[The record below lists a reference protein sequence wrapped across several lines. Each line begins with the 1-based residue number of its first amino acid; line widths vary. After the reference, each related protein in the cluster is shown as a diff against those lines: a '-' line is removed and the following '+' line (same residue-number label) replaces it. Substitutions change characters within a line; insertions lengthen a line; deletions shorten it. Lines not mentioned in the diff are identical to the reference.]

1 MIRQFTHEQE
11 KLLRD
16 TLICDTVYMMVHDTL
31 RSMRPATTSLSHVQI
46 WIAATEF
53 TTRLLQLPEAEE
65 LLPDEVEDLMLEA
78 KGKNDAVLVMT
89 TTICQLSALHKKEPV
104 ADVIIR
110 GLMPYVTAN
119 PIYRQMLESIGNKE
133 QRMAE
138 RGKTV
143 DFHSYELTEAQV
155 KEERDKGAERI
166 FNFFVDNL
174 ENMSPKTAEAVMLQ
188 LNWLNLQEGCRY
200 NNLILKGF
208 STMHDKMNVR
218 PLIRVENG
226 DYVIDKYVEN
236 EIGKVETGAT
246 GITINKTNKI

>member
-1 MIRQFTHEQE
+1 M
-11 KLLRD
+11 
-16 TLICDTVYMMVHDTL
+16 
-31 RSMRPATTSLSHVQI
+31 
-46 WIAATEF
+46 
-53 TTRLLQLPEAEE
+53 
-65 LLPDEVEDLMLEA
+65 
-78 KGKNDAVLVMT
+78 
-89 TTICQLSALHKKEPV
+89 
-104 ADVIIR
+104 
-110 GLMPYVTAN
+110 
-119 PIYRQMLESIGNKE
+119 
-133 QRMAE
+133 
-138 RGKTV
+138 
-143 DFHSYELTEAQV
+143 

>member
-11 KLLRD
+11 KCLRN

-31 RSMRPATTSLSHVQI
+31 RSMRPATTNLSQVQI

-104 ADVIIR
+104 ADVIIQ

-138 RGKTV
+138 KGKTV
-143 DFHSYELTEAQV
+143 DFNSYLLTEAQV

-166 FNFFVDNL
+166 LNYFVDNL
-174 ENMSPKTAEAVMLQ
+174 EYISPKTAEAVMLQ
-188 LNWLNLQEGCRY
+188 LNWLNLQEGHHY
-200 NNLILKGF
+200 DKLILKGF
-208 STMHDKMNVR
+208 SILHDKMNVR
-218 PLIRVENG
+218 PLVRVENG
-226 DYVIDKYVEN
+226 DYVIDKHVVN

-246 GITINKTNKI
+246 GITINKTDRI

>member
-11 KLLRD
+11 KCLRN

-31 RSMRPATTSLSHVQI
+31 RSMRPATTSLSQVQI

-65 LLPDEVEDLMLEA
+65 LLPDEVEDLMMEA
-78 KGKNDAVLVMT
+78 KDNNDAVLIIT
-89 TTICQLSALHKKEPV
+89 TTICQLSALHKRQPM
-104 ADVIIR
+104 ADDIICW
-110 GLMPYVTAN
+110 LMPYVTGN

-133 QRMAE
+133 QMMAE
-138 RGKTV
+138 KGKTV
-143 DFHSYELTEAQV
+143 DFNSYGLTEAQV
-155 KEERDKGAERI
+155 KEEHNKEVERI

-174 ENMSPKTAEAVMLQ
+174 ENMPSMAAVAILLQ

-200 NNLILKGF
+200 NTLILKGF
-208 STMHDKMNVR
+208 SILHDKMNVR
-218 PLIRVENG
+218 PMVRVENG
-226 DYVIDKYVEN
+226 DYVIDKHVVN

-246 GITINKTNKI
+246 GITINKSKII

>member
-1 MIRQFTHEQE
+1 MYG
-11 KLLRD
+11 LD
-16 TLICDTVYMMVHDTL
+16 
-31 RSMRPATTSLSHVQI
+31 LSVGRI
-46 WIAATEF
+46 G
-53 TTRLLQLPEAEE
+53 
-65 LLPDEVEDLMLEA
+65 EV
-78 KGKNDAVLVMT
+78 N
-89 TTICQLSALHKKEPV
+89 
-104 ADVIIR
+104 
-110 GLMPYVTAN
+110 
-119 PIYRQMLESIGNKE
+119 QMLH
-133 QRMAE
+133 R
-138 RGKTV
+138 TV
-143 DFHSYELTEAQV
+143 HLSLLLVGE
-155 KEERDKGAERI
+155 GAERI
-166 FNFFVDNL
+166 LNFFVDNL